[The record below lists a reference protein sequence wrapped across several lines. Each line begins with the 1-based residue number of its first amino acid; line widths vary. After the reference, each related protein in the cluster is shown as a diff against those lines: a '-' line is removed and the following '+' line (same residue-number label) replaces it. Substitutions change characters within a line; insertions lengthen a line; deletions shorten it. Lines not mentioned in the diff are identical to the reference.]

1 LPALLQEVNRHSYV
15 ASDAPSFCYA
25 ARVQEQQKIIV
36 AWMSD
41 VIART
46 GLSPEA
52 WARAA
57 GVASTTITWA
67 MKPDYKFVTKQQTL
81 EALADAVGLSP
92 PVIVGGRIVL
102 PPNADVLVVLLNA
115 ILPKSQRGTRAADM
129 SIRVLAEALEYGLG
143 LVARNPA
150 IRSNPDA
157 LALAAQATADRLE
170 PPRAEA
176 SSAS

>member
-1 LPALLQEVNRHSYV
+1 VV
-15 ASDAPSFCYA
+15 SDAPGFCYA
-25 ARVQEQQKIIV
+25 ARVQDQQKIIV

-46 GLSPEA
+46 GHSPQS
-52 WARAA
+52 WSKAA
-57 GVASTTITWA
+57 GVASTTITRA

-102 PPNADVLVVLLNA
+102 PPNADVLVVLPNA
-115 ILPKSQRGTRAADM
+115 ILPKSQRGTRDADL
-129 SIRVLAEALEYGLG
+129 SIRALAEALEYGLG

-170 PPRAEA
+170 PPRSGSSFA
-176 SSAS
+176 S